1 MTRRTALSSDPAS
14 SARQAARVEVAQTV
28 ETQKR
33 EEHPIED
40 RVVEQLIR
48 KTDVEPAQGHADRA
62 GAITPT
68 TSGDNELRRCIDD
81 LAIRLAD
88 LQNHLLES
96 NPT

>member
-1 MTRRTALSSDPAS
+1 
-14 SARQAARVEVAQTV
+14 VEVAQTV

-40 RVVEQLIR
+40 RVVEQLIQ
-48 KTDVEPAQGHADRA
+48 KTDVEPAQGNAERA
-62 GAITPT
+62 CAITPT
-68 TSGDNELRRCIDD
+68 SSGSNESRRCVDG
-81 LAIRLAD
+81 LARRLAD